1 VAPLEKPRTRER
13 LTDGVLVPPK
23 GSASEYLS
31 WAISFFGAIAALLV
45 LVLGFPAGMR
55 ARFPFLPNGATYR
68 AILGALWVPGKPI
81 LEQGLFNTFLV
92 TALSI
97 FFALLLGLIVGLG
110 RISRNPALTQ
120 IASVYTEIIRGIPLL
135 VQLFYI
141 YYALAVIVRVS
152 DITAAV
158 TGMAVCYAAYLGEI
172 FRAGFQAIPKGQM
185 EAAIALGLSR
195 PQALARII
203 LPQTVKI
210 VLPPIGNE
218 FIALLKDSSLVSI
231 LAVRDI
237 FRAGREYASVR
248 YNYFETF
255 TVIVLVYLVLT
266 LFFSLLVRIMEHKLH
281 ARPKEAPSHE

>member
-1 VAPLEKPRTRER
+1 VASLR
-13 LTDGVLVPPK
+13 LRRGRVRFTDGTLVPPK

-31 WAISFFGAIAALLV
+31 WGISFFGAVAAILILAF
-45 LVLGFPAGMR
+45 GFPAALR
-55 ARFPFLPNGATYR
+55 ERFPFLPDGKTYR
-68 AILGALWVPGKPI
+68 AILGSLWVPGRPI
-81 LEQGLFNTFLV
+81 MEQGLFNTFLV
-92 TALSI
+92 TVLSI
-97 FFALLLGLIVGLG
+97 FFALVLGLVVALG
-110 RISRNPALTQ
+110 RISRNAFFNQ
-120 IASVYTEIIRGIPLL
+120 VASVYTEIIRGIPLL

-141 YYALAVIVRVS
+141 YYALAVIVRVN

-195 PQALARII
+195 PQALVRII

-255 TVIVLVYLVLT
+255 TVIALVYLVLT
-266 LFFSLLVRIMEHKLH
+266 LFFSLLVRIMENKLH
-281 ARPKEAPSHE
+281 ARPKEAKANG